1 MPVKLDVQTPQLSN
15 GRQQNPFITAD
26 MPTGT
31 PFTRSDI
38 AHLAVLLRQG
48 EVVAFPTETVYG
60 LGADATNS
68 DAVLRIY
75 ETKGRPRFNPLIVH
89 VADLAMAEQLAEF
102 GPLALRLAGFW
113 PGPLTL
119 VLPRK
124 PDAGLSDIATAGLDT
139 VGIRIPN
146 HPLAQELIRAAGRP
160 LAAPSANP
168 SGRLSPTTAE
178 QVLKGFGG
186 RVPVLD
192 GGPADAGVE
201 STILAV
207 TGDTVTQLRAGALPR
222 DVVEAL
228 IGRPVTIA
236 EEGGPV
242 TAPGMLAS
250 HYAPNAR
257 LRIHVE
263 HPEPGEAYLAFG
275 DRSGTLNL
283 SPTGDL
289 HEAARNL
296 FAMLHQLDAEAER
309 IAVAPIPDTGLGEA
323 INDRLKRAA
332 APR

>member
-1 MPVKLDVQTPQLSN
+1 MPAGVPS
-15 GRQQNPFITAD
+15 
-26 MPTGT
+26 
-31 PFTRSDI
+31 TRSDI
-38 AHLAVLLRQG
+38 ARLAGLLQAG

-60 LGADATNS
+60 LGADATNP

-102 GPLALRLAGFW
+102 SPLARRLATLW
-113 PGPLTL
+113 PGPQTL
-119 VLPRK
+119 VLPRR

-139 VGIRIPN
+139 VGIRVPD
-146 HPLAQELIRAAGRP
+146 HPLALELIRAAGRP

-168 SGRLSPTTAE
+168 SGKLSPTTAD
-178 QVLKGFGG
+178 QVVKGFAG
-186 RVPVLD
+186 RIPVLD
-192 GGPADAGVE
+192 GGPAHAGVE

-207 TGDTVTQLRAGALPR
+207 TGETVTQLRAGALAR
-222 DVVEAL
+222 EEAEAL
-228 IGRPVTIA
+228 IGRPIA
-236 EEGGPV
+236 VAQEGGPV

-263 HPEPGEAYLAFG
+263 HPAPGEAYLSFG
-275 DRSGTLNL
+275 DRPGTLNL
-283 SPTGDL
+283 SPGGDL
-289 HEAARNL
+289 REAARNL
-296 FAMLHQLDAEAER
+296 FSMLHQLDAEADR
-309 IAVAPIPDTGLGEA
+309 IAVAPIPNRGLGEA

>member
-1 MPVKLDVQTPQLSN
+1 MSQGPAFS
-15 GRQQNPFITAD
+15 
-26 MPTGT
+26 
-31 PFTRSDI
+31 RSDI
-38 AHLAVLLRQG
+38 IHLAGLLRAG

-75 ETKGRPRFNPLIVH
+75 ETKGRPRFNPLIIH
-89 VADLAMAEQLAEF
+89 VVDLEMAERLAEF
-102 GPLALRLAGFW
+102 GPLARKLASFW

-139 VGIRIPN
+139 IGIRIPD

-168 SGRLSPTTAE
+168 SGKLSPTTAA

-192 GGPADAGVE
+192 GGPANAGVE

-207 TGDTVTQLRAGALPR
+207 TGDTATQLRAGALAR
-222 DVVEAL
+222 EEIEAHL
-228 IGRPVTIA
+228 GQAIEIA
-236 EEGGPV
+236 REGGPV

-263 HPEPGEAYLAFG
+263 HPEAGEAYLAFG
-275 DRSGTLNL
+275 DRPGTLNL

-309 IAVAPIPDTGLGEA
+309 IAVAPIPNYGLGEA

-332 APR
+332 APRS